1 MLHYSVSHLVSG
13 KALQETYDRTRS
25 D

>member
-1 MLHYSVSHLVSG
+1 LLHYSVCHIVSE
-13 KALQETYDRTRS
+13 KSLQETYDRTRS

>member
-1 MLHYSVSHLVSG
+1 MLHYSVSHIVSE
-13 KALQETYDRTRS
+13 KSLQETYDRTRS

>member
-1 MLHYSVSHLVSG
+1 MLDYSVSHLESG

>member
-1 MLHYSVSHLVSG
+1 MLHYSVCHIVSE
-13 KALQETYDRTRS
+13 KSLQETYDRTRS